1 MKKISTRLMAIALMT
16 VFTTAFMSPA
26 IANDEKKPIPVELK
40 FVGNLRNQPLFHLVF
55 SNAEEGQFS
64 ITIRDSYS
72 NVLYRENVK
81 GALFLKKFLL
91 NVEELGEGKLKFEIS
106 GKGYDKPVV
115 FEINNSTQYVESYSV
130 NKIK

>member
-16 VFTTAFMSPA
+16 VFTTAFVSPA
-26 IANDEKKPIPVELK
+26 IANDEKKPIPVELR

-55 SNAEEGQFS
+55 NNAEEGQFT

-91 NVEELGEGKLKFEIS
+91 NVEELEEGKLKFEIS